1 MFGCAT
7 VLVLDGILQSHE
19 GVLQSCLPPFE
30 KTFAGR
36 NARTRPSVFLGR
48 MERARLRRKSHVN
61 KLETNGE
68 DRAYAW
74 G

>member
-1 MFGCAT
+1 
-7 VLVLDGILQSHE
+7 
-19 GVLQSCLPPFE
+19 
-30 KTFAGR
+30 
-36 NARTRPSVFLGR
+36 